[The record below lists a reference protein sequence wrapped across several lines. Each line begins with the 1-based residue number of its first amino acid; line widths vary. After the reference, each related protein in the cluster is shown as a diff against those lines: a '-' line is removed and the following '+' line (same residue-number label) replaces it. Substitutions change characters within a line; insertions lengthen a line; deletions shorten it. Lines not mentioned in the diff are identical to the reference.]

1 MAYLLAVFKNT
12 VFHLDYFV
20 VFLSQ
25 GASQSPDSGFGGHF
39 VRNMLGSKVGCR
51 ELVSLHFLNQLLT
64 EFKQHM
70 AVPVQLQ
77 ITKMNVRNLY

>member
-1 MAYLLAVFKNT
+1 MAHLLAVFKDT
-12 VFHLDYFV
+12 GFSLGLFCC
-20 VFLSQ
+20 FLVT
-25 GASQSPDSGFGGHF
+25 GCKSPDSGFGGHF

-51 ELVSLHFLNQLLT
+51 ELVPFHFLNQLLT

-70 AVPVQLQ
+70 AVPRQLQ